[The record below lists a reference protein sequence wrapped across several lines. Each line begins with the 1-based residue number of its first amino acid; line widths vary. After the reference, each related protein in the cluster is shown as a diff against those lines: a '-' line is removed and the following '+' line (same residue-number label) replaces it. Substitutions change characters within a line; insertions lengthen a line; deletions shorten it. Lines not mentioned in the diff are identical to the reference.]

1 VSTNAGLQE
10 SEAVSRSRARLW
22 NVEPFINEDREN
34 LRDKFAA
41 AALTA
46 LLSRVPAYTA
56 FAAHSDKQAED
67 VAHDKL
73 ANEAYRWA
81 DAMLKARNQPSD
93 SPVSD

>member
-1 VSTNAGLQE
+1 MK
-10 SEAVSRSRARLW
+10 RAPSYFLSFQH
-22 NVEPFINEDREN
+22 VPIF
-34 LRDKFAA
+34 LPYGDKFAA

-73 ANEAYRWA
+73 ANEVYRWA

-93 SPVSD
+93 SPASD